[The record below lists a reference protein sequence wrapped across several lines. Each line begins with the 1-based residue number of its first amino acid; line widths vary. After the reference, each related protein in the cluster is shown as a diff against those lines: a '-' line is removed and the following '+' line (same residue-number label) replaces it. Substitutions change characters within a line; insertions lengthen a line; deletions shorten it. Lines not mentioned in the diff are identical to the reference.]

1 MKKIDKNQPMIV
13 RDLRK
18 MGCSVQSLAEIGK
31 GVPDLLVGWKGKN
44 FLFEVKDGMLPPSRQ
59 RLTPDEKVWH
69 ALWQESGQVHVIK
82 TTEDAIKIMSNGGN
96 Q

>member
-18 MGCSVQSLAEIGK
+18 MGAQVQSLASIGK
-31 GVPDLLVGWKGKN
+31 GCPDLLVGWQGSN

-59 RLTPDEKVWH
+59 RLTPDEQIWH
-69 ALWQESGQVHVIK
+69 SIWAGQVHVIR
-82 TTEDAIKIMSNGGN
+82 TTEDALRVMRNGDKL
-96 Q
+96 